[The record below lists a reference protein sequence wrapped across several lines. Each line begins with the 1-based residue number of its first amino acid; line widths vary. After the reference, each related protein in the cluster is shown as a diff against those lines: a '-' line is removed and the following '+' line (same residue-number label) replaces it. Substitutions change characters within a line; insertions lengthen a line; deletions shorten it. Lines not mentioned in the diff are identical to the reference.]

1 MPFFPKAV
9 NGVFLLG
16 NCNGVPLNV
25 EENRYR
31 MSAAFKSDGDP
42 SMTPAMCG
50 FYLQALALDTST
62 DAFKKARI
70 VANSIHATYEED
82 LGMPIHF
89 AMAAAMRVK
98 TEQPKLFAEMAEV
111 HCPRCGGICVELPQ
125 ETVST

>member
-9 NGVFLLG
+9 NSVLLLG

-25 EENRYR
+25 EVNRYR
-31 MSAAFKSDGDP
+31 MSAAFKSDGDA

-70 VANSIHATYEED
+70 VANSIHATFEEG
-82 LGMPIHF
+82 GMPIHF
-89 AMAAAMRVK
+89 AMAAALRVK

-111 HCPRCGGICVELPQ
+111 HCPRCGGTCVELPQ